1 MTSSHHL
8 PPSNHNIPTTVPP
21 APLSAQQLMTRSG
34 APAQAAQQPL
44 PRMDAGRGAPAPG
57 IVSPDSAPTQSVPVP
72 QVSAP
77 SAGSADDAV
86 ILTRDLTKTFGDR
99 TVVEGLNLVVP
110 RGTVYGFL
118 GPNGSGKST
127 TMKMLLGLLAPTRGQ
142 ISVLGQSFTPATR
155 AEIMSRTG
163 SMIENPPGYGHLTGA
178 ENMRIA
184 AKMQGLSEQ
193 QISRALSLVR
203 LTEHKDR
210 LVRTYSLGMKQ
221 RLGIALALARDPEL
235 LILDEPTNG
244 LDPAGIEE
252 MRRLMVELA
261 DEGVSIMVSSHL
273 LDEIDRMASMLGIL
287 SAGRLV
293 FQGTRAE
300 LMERSVPDV
309 LIVTPTPQAVL
320 DPQVLAGLVPAQAL
334 TPAASTAAGNPGA
347 PGSPNPTA
355 GAVTGPTLTPQG
367 ARIPGM
373 SKEAVAELISRLVTA
388 GVELHEVRRETQ
400 SLEDVFMDLTGR
412 GGVL

>member
-1 MTSSHHL
+1 MT
-8 PPSNHNIPTTVPP
+8 PSGTPAPP
-21 APLSAQQLMTRSG
+21 AAQRLQTAPASLPQPVHASQTRPDTAPG
-34 APAQAAQQPL
+34 VAPAQ
-44 PRMDAGRGAPAPG
+44 PAPR
-57 IVSPDSAPTQSVPVP
+57 SQAAAPL
-72 QVSAP
+72 A
-77 SAGSADDAV
+77 AAADDAV
-86 ILTRDLTKTFGDR
+86 VLTRDLTKTFGQR

-110 RGTVYGFL
+110 RGSVYGFL

-142 ISVLGQSFTPATR
+142 ISALGRPFTPATR

-184 AKMQGLSEQ
+184 AKMQGLSDQ
-193 QISRALSLVR
+193 QISRALALVR

-210 LVRTYSLGMKQ
+210 LVRTYSMGMKQ
-221 RLGIALALARDPEL
+221 RLGIALALAREPEL

-252 MRRLMVELA
+252 VRRLLVELA
-261 DEGVSIMVSSHL
+261 GEGVTVMVSSHL
-273 LDEIDRMASMLGIL
+273 LDEIDRMASTLGIL

-300 LMERSVPDV
+300 LMERSVPDI
-309 LIVTPTPQAVL
+309 LIDTPTPQAVL
-320 DPQVLAGLVPAQAL
+320 NPQILAGLVPAQAL
-334 TPAASTAAGNPGA
+334 AASTAADF
-347 PGSPNPTA
+347 PNPA
-355 GAVTGPTLTPQG
+355 AVPVTDTVASPTLTPQG
-367 ARIPGM
+367 VRIPGM
-373 SKEAVAELISRLVTA
+373 SKSAVAELISRLTAA
-388 GVELHEVRRETQ
+388 GVELHEVRREAQ

>member
-8 PPSNHNIPTTVPP
+8 PPSNHNIPPTVPP
-21 APLSAQQLMTRSG
+21 APLSSQQLMTRSG
-34 APAQAAQQPL
+34 APAQAAQQPF
-44 PRMDAGRGAPAPG
+44 PRMDAGRGAPVPG
-57 IVSPDSAPTQSVPVP
+57 RPPAAATPGVVSPDSAPTQSVPVP

-86 ILTRDLTKTFGDR
+86 ILTRDLTKTFGER

-210 LVRTYSLGMKQ
+210 LVRTYSMGMKQ

-300 LMERSVPDV
+300 LMERSVPDI
-309 LIVTPTPQAVL
+309 LIDTPTPQAVL
-320 DPQVLAGLVPAQAL
+320 DPRFLAGLVPAQA
-334 TPAASTAAGNPGA
+334 PGAAG
-347 PGSPNPTA
+347 SPDQPS
-355 GAVTGPTLTPQG
+355 GPVLVPRG
-367 ARIPGM
+367 VRIPGM
-373 SKEAVAELISRLVTA
+373 SKGAVAELINRLAAA
-388 GVELHEVRRETQ
+388 GVEMHEVRREAQ
-400 SLEDVFMDLTGR
+400 SLEDIFMDLTGR

>member
-1 MTSSHHL
+1 MLTRSNASILVPMTTSHR
-8 PPSNHNIPTTVPP
+8 IPP
-21 APLSAQQLMTRSG
+21 APLQAQAAASSTQAQPGRTSSPARLPQAGGPAPG
-34 APAQAAQQPL
+34 APA
-44 PRMDAGRGAPAPG
+44 
-57 IVSPDSAPTQSVPVP
+57 S
-72 QVSAP
+72 
-77 SAGSADDAV
+77 DAV
-86 ILTRDLTKTFGDR
+86 VLTHDLTKTFGRR

-110 RGTVYGFL
+110 RGAVYGFL

-142 ISVLGQSFTPATR
+142 ISVLGRPFSPTTR

-163 SMIENPPGYGHLTGA
+163 SMIENPPGYSHLTGA

-184 AKMQGLSEQ
+184 AKMQALSDQ
-193 QISRALSLVR
+193 QISRALALVR

-221 RLGIALALARDPEL
+221 RLGIALALARQPEL

-252 MRRLMVELA
+252 VRRLLVELSG
-261 DEGVSIMVSSHL
+261 EGVTVMVSSHL
-273 LDEIDRMASMLGIL
+273 LDEIDRMASTLGIL
-287 SAGRLV
+287 SGGRLV

-309 LIVTPTPQAVL
+309 LVVTPTPQAVL
-320 DPQVLAGLVPAQAL
+320 SPQVLSGLVPTQAL
-334 TPAASTAAGNPGA
+334 AAATAAGAPGA
-347 PGSPNPTA
+347 SASPNPTA
-355 GAVTGPTLTPQG
+355 VPVAGSATGPTLTPQG
-367 ARIPGM
+367 VRIPGM
-373 SKEAVAELISRLVTA
+373 SKEAVAELINRLVSA
-388 GVELHEVRRETQ
+388 GVELHEVRREAQ

>member
-1 MTSSHHL
+1 MT
-8 PPSNHNIPTTVPP
+8 PSGTPAPP
-21 APLSAQQLMTRSG
+21 AAQRLQTAPASLPKPVQASQTRPDTPARSAQRPFLRLRPN
-34 APAQAAQQPL
+34 A
-44 PRMDAGRGAPAPG
+44 GAPAPG
-57 IVSPDSAPTQSVPVP
+57 VVSPGVAPAQPASHS
-72 QVSAP
+72 QAAAP
-77 SAGSADDAV
+77 LAAAADDAV
-86 ILTRDLTKTFGDR
+86 VLTRDLTKTFGQR

-110 RGTVYGFL
+110 RGSVYGFL

-142 ISVLGQSFTPATR
+142 ISVLGRPFTPATR
-155 AEIMSRTG
+155 AEVMSRTG

-184 AKMQGLSEQ
+184 AKMQGLSDQ

-210 LVRTYSLGMKQ
+210 LVRTYSMGMKQ
-221 RLGIALALARDPEL
+221 RLGIALALAREPEL

-252 MRRLMVELA
+252 VRRLLVKLA
-261 DEGVSIMVSSHL
+261 GEGVTVMVSSHL
-273 LDEIDRMASMLGIL
+273 LDEIDRMASTLGIL
-287 SAGRLV
+287 SGGRLV

-300 LMERSVPDV
+300 LMERSVPDILV
-309 LIVTPTPQAVL
+309 VTPTPQAVL

-334 TPAASTAAGNPGA
+334 AASTTTDF
-347 PGSPNPTA
+347 PNPA
-355 GAVTGPTLTPQG
+355 AVPVTGTVAGPTLTPQG
-367 ARIPGM
+367 VRIPGM
-373 SKEAVAELISRLVTA
+373 SKEAVAELISRLVAA
-388 GVELHEVRRETQ
+388 GVELHEVRREAQ

>member
-1 MTSSHHL
+1 MTTSHR
-8 PPSNHNIPTTVPP
+8 IPP
-21 APLSAQQLMTRSG
+21 APSAPLQ
-34 APAQAAQQPL
+34 AQAAASSTQAQPGRTSSPAPL
-44 PRMDAGRGAPAPG
+44 PQAGGPAPG
-57 IVSPDSAPTQSVPVP
+57 TPAS
-72 QVSAP
+72 
-77 SAGSADDAV
+77 DAV
-86 ILTRDLTKTFGDR
+86 VLTHDLTKTFGRR

-110 RGTVYGFL
+110 RGAVYGFL

-142 ISVLGQSFTPATR
+142 ISVLGRPFSPTTR

-163 SMIENPPGYGHLTGA
+163 SMIENPPGYSHLTGA

-184 AKMQGLSEQ
+184 AKMQGLSDQ
-193 QISRALSLVR
+193 QIQRALALVR

-221 RLGIALALARDPEL
+221 RLGIALALARQPEL

-252 MRRLMVELA
+252 VRRLLVELSG
-261 DEGVSIMVSSHL
+261 EGVTVMVSSHL
-273 LDEIDRMASMLGIL
+273 LDEIDRMASTLGIL
-287 SAGRLV
+287 SGGRLV

-309 LIVTPTPQAVL
+309 LVATPTPQAVL
-320 DPQVLAGLVPAQAL
+320 SPQVLAGLVPAQAL
-334 TPAASTAAGNPGA
+334 AAATAAGAPGA
-347 PGSPNPTA
+347 SASPNPTA
-355 GAVTGPTLTPQG
+355 VPVAGSATGPTLTPQG
-367 ARIPGM
+367 VRIPGM
-373 SKEAVAELISRLVTA
+373 SKEAVAELINRLVSA
-388 GVELHEVRRETQ
+388 GVELHEVRREAQ

>member
-1 MTSSHHL
+1 MTLSGT
-8 PPSNHNIPTTVPP
+8 PGPP
-21 APLSAQQLMTRSG
+21 AAQRLQT
-34 APAQAAQQPL
+34 APASLPQPVQASQTRP
-44 PRMDAGRGAPAPG
+44 DTAPG
-57 IVSPDSAPTQSVPVP
+57 IVSPSVAPAQPAPHSQAAAPLASA
-72 QVSAP
+72 
-77 SAGSADDAV
+77 ADDTV
-86 ILTRDLTKTFGDR
+86 VLTRDLTKTFGKR

-110 RGTVYGFL
+110 RGSVYGFL

-127 TMKMLLGLLAPTRGQ
+127 TMKMLLGLLAPTRGR
-142 ISVLGQSFTPATR
+142 ISVLGRPFTPDTR

-184 AKMQGLSEQ
+184 AKMQGLSDQ
-193 QISRALSLVR
+193 QISRALALVR

-221 RLGIALALARDPEL
+221 RLGIALALAREPEL

-252 MRRLMVELA
+252 VRRLLVELSG
-261 DEGVSIMVSSHL
+261 EGVTVMVSSHL
-273 LDEIDRMASMLGIL
+273 LDEIDRMASTLGIL

-300 LMERSVPDV
+300 LMERSVPDI
-309 LIVTPTPQAVL
+309 LIDTPTPQAVL
-320 DPQVLAGLVPAQAL
+320 DPQTLAGLVPAQASGASGQPSG
-334 TPAASTAAGNPGA
+334 PAL
-347 PGSPNPTA
+347 
-355 GAVTGPTLTPQG
+355 VPQG
-367 ARIPGM
+367 VRIPGM
-373 SKEAVAELISRLVTA
+373 SKGAVAELISRLAAA
-388 GVELHEVRRETQ
+388 GVELHEVRREAQ